1 LADVVIV
8 GGGVIGCATAYYL
21 SLQGAN
27 VVVLERGEIACE
39 ASGAAAG
46 MLAALSGEAG
56 ERGPD
61 FDALCLAS
69 QAMFASL
76 VPELAATDID
86 IRHQR
91 TGVMHVALTDAR
103 ASDLKARFEFAAT
116 RGAKATWLEQAA
128 LLRAEPLLN
137 PRAVA
142 GYLTPNEQYV
152 DPQRLTQALAEAS
165 RRRGVTIAANSPVE
179 RLRRS
184 GRVVTSVWTP
194 SATYHCDT
202 LLLAAGPWTLPL
214 AKRLGAHIPVR
225 PVRGQMLSLNGPSM
239 SLRHM
244 IWGDHAYLV
253 PREDGQTY
261 VGATVEEVGYR
272 KRTTTS
278 GISRLRR
285 GAAGLVPSL
294 AMALQRRAWAGLRPA
309 SLDGMPVM
317 GRLQDWHNVWVSTG
331 HFRNGILLAPVS
343 GELMARSILNGVAD
357 PMLAPF
363 SPDRFLD

>member
-8 GGGVIGCATAYYL
+8 GGGIIGCATAYYL
-21 SLQGAN
+21 SRAGAS
-27 VVVLERGEIACE
+27 VVVLERGDIAGE

-61 FDALCLAS
+61 FDALCLSS
-69 QAMFASL
+69 QAMYDSL
-76 VPELAATDID
+76 VPELATTGVD

-91 TGVMHVALTDAR
+91 TGVMHVALTNAT
-103 ASDLKARFEFAAT
+103 ASELKARFEFAAS
-116 RGAKATWLEQAA
+116 RGARATWLEHMA
-128 LLRAEPLLN
+128 LLHAEPQLS

-142 GYLTPNEQYV
+142 GYVTPNEQYV
-152 DPQRLTQALAEAS
+152 DPRLLTQALAEAS
-165 RRRGVTIAANSPVE
+165 RREGAIVVPNSPVM
-179 RLRRS
+179 RFKRS
-184 GRVVTSVWTP
+184 HGAITSVSTP
-194 SATYHCDT
+194 TATYDCDT
-202 LLLAAGPWTLPL
+202 LLLAAGPWTLFL

-225 PVRGQMLSLNGPSM
+225 PVRGQMLSLNGPST

-253 PREDGQTY
+253 PREDGQTF

-272 KRTTTS
+272 SRTTMS
-278 GISRLRR
+278 GIAGLHR

-294 AMALQRRAWAGLRPA
+294 ASASQRRAWAGLRPA
-309 SLDGMPVM
+309 SLDGLPVM
-317 GRLQDWHNVWVSTG
+317 GRLPKWDNVWVSTG
-331 HFRNGILLAPVS
+331 HFRNGILLAPAS
-343 GELMARSILNGVAD
+343 GELMARSILQGVPD

-363 SPDRFLD
+363 SPERFLD